1 MKQKVRNTLIVGGG
15 FIALEMA
22 ESLVSHGINTSL
34 IIRRDQILSNFD
46 KDISLS
52 VQNYIKTKGVQVLD
66 EDIIIDF
73 EADVDCNVT
82 NVITKEQPIPA
93 EFILLALA
101 TNTTPN
107 VQLAKRTG
115 IEIGQTKAIH
125 VSLSV
130 FK

>member
-1 MKQKVRNTLIVGGG
+1 
-15 FIALEMA
+15 MA